1 MLKTVAASSAAK
13 ALALCVCPVLGG
25 AALLKVPAVR
35 QKVHEATAPKS
46 AQPKRSRLV
55 KRGAPAPVCPDP
67 VPVNFVS
74 APLTPLSLEQ
84 PDGLTVLNTLD
95 DPEAATTV
103 FASALE
109 DPRHRPGESARIFG
123 GAGVPEPAVWLQTII
138 GLGVAGATLRM
149 STRNRASSALD
160 KDSAPVT
167 G

>member
-46 AQPKRSRLV
+46 PQPKRSRLV
-55 KRGAPAPVCPDP
+55 KRDAPAPVCPDP
-67 VPVNFVS
+67 VPVNLAS
-74 APLTPLSLEQ
+74 APLTPLSFEQ
-84 PDGLTVLNTLD
+84 PDGLTVLSDLT

-109 DPRHRPGESARIFG
+109 DPRRRPGEAARLFA
-123 GAGVPEPAVWLQTII
+123 GAEVPEPAVWLQTII
-138 GLGVAGATLRM
+138 GLGVAGATLRL
-149 STRNRASSALD
+149 STRNRASDALETD
-160 KDSAPVT
+160 AAPIT